1 MAPADRGLPTGA
13 ELQILRVL
21 WRSGPATVREV
32 HDALVPRRR
41 TGYTTVLKLLQIMH
55 QKGLVTRDEAERSH
69 IYRARIGDSVTQRR
83 LLRDLA
89 DRAFGGSAASL
100 AMQALSTEKAS
111 PEDLAEIRRLLDRK
125 DAEGT

>member
-1 MAPADRGLPTGA
+1 MTPADRSLPTGA
-13 ELQILRVL
+13 ELEILRVL

-32 HDALVPRRR
+32 HDAFGPRRR

-55 QKGLVTRDEAERSH
+55 QKGLVSRDEAERSH
-69 IYRARIGDSVTQRR
+69 IYRARIGENATQRR

-100 AMQALSTEKAS
+100 VMQALSSEKAS
-111 PEDLAEIRRLLDRK
+111 AQDLAEIRRLLDRK
-125 DAEGT
+125 DADGT

>member
-1 MAPADRGLPTGA
+1 MAPADRSLPTGA
-13 ELQILRVL
+13 ELEILRVL

-32 HDALVPRRR
+32 HDAFGPRRR

-55 QKGLVTRDEAERSH
+55 QKGLVARDEAERSH
-69 IYRARIGDSVTQRR
+69 IYRARIGENATQRR

-100 AMQALSTEKAS
+100 VMQALSSEKAS
-111 PEDLAEIRRLLDRK
+111 AQDLAEIRRLLDRK
-125 DAEGT
+125 DADGT

>member
-1 MAPADRGLPTGA
+1 MAPADRSLPTGA

-21 WRSGPATVREV
+21 WRLGPATVREV
-32 HDALVPRRR
+32 HDALGPRRG

-69 IYRARIGDSVTQRR
+69 IYRPRIGESVTQRR

-100 AMQALSTEKAS
+100 VMQALSTEKAS

>member
-1 MAPADRGLPTGA
+1 MAPPDRSLPTGA
-13 ELQILRVL
+13 ELEILRVL

-32 HDALVPRRR
+32 HDALGPRRR

-55 QKGLVTRDEAERSH
+55 QKGLVARDEAERSH
-69 IYRARIGDSVTQRR
+69 IYRARIGESVTQRR

-100 AMQALSTEKAS
+100 VMQALSTEKAA

>member
-1 MAPADRGLPTGA
+1 MAPLDRSLPTGA
-13 ELQILRVL
+13 ELEILRVL

-32 HDALVPRRR
+32 HDALGPRRR

-55 QKGLVTRDEAERSH
+55 QKGLVARDEAERSH
-69 IYRARIGDSVTQRR
+69 IYRARIGESVTQRR

-100 AMQALSTEKAS
+100 VMQALSTEKAA